1 MMICMSIKRISDIL
15 LTVSLSL
22 YLQACGDKSKFQVS
36 PEDLY
41 DSKDLHVI
49 STWFNDRRQTISI
62 LYGNDQAASV
72 AENGIHAHQVGERY
86 TLVTWHQQRN
96 PLWFGGQ
103 ISGHITLIEQV
114 DITTSANGAIEPQYN
129 VSYNERADS
138 ISDTAL
144 EQERIAYILSRKKIE
159 HL

>member
-1 MMICMSIKRISDIL
+1 MSLKRISYIL

-22 YLQACGDKSKFQVS
+22 YLQACGNKSNYQVS

-49 STWFNDRRQTISI
+49 TTWFNNRHQTISI

-72 AENGIHAHQVGERY
+72 PVNGIHVHQVGERY
-86 TLVTWHQQRN
+86 TLVTWHQQGN

-103 ISGHITLIEQV
+103 ISGHITLIEQI
-114 DITTSANGAIEPQYN
+114 DITTSASGAIEPRYN
-129 VSYNERADS
+129 VSYKEHADS
-138 ISDTAL
+138 ISGTTL
-144 EQERIAYILSRKKIE
+144 EQERIAYILSRRKIE